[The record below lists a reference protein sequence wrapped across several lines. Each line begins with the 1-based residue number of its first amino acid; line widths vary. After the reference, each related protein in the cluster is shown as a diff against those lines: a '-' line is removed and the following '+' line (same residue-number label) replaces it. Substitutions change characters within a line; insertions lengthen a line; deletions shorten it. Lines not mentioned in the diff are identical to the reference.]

1 MFSEKYIIK
10 NYIFRKHCGY
20 KMSPKKYEKTQQRLL
35 KQFIKS
41 VMDQIKDSLKN
52 ITVLQV
58 IFLANIS
65 TYPTNFARHVEE
77 VSASILVFNIYDQSI
92 HSALVAVNSIF
103 KYNVYCDV
111 LNVRCDGTCWIALC
125 FVELYLVEQGYI
137 ICVGHV

>member
-1 MFSEKYIIK
+1 MWLQDVAEEVRKNATEVTEAVYKTCEDFS
-10 NYIFRKHCGY
+10 
-20 KMSPKKYEKTQQRLL
+20 
-35 KQFIKS
+35 S

-58 IFLANIS
+58 IFLANVS

-77 VSASILVFNIYDQSI
+77 VSVSILVFNVYDQSI

-103 KYNVYCDV
+103 KYDVYCDV

-125 FVELYLVEQGYI
+125 FDELYLVEQGYI